1 MVRKIINIFIGNTL
15 IRDGKGV
22 LRKDVSLL
30 DTWKA
35 MEQLVKS
42 GKVKSIGVS
51 NFSIRNLSLILENCS
66 IPPAV
71 NQVECHPYLQQSK
84 LIDYCRE
91 NDVHVTAYAPLGSS
105 KDPNVLKDPVIKE
118 IADKRH
124 CSPAQVCL
132 AWGLARG
139 YSIIPKTSNLSRVE
153 ENWKSKQIALD
164 EYDMMAISQ
173 LDRGLRF
180 FNSVNYWGIDCFE
193 GEQ

>member
-1 MVRKIINIFIGNTL
+1 MNLIRFFLIGNVL
-15 IRDGKGV
+15 HRGGKGV
-22 LRKDVSLL
+22 LKKGVSLI

-51 NFSIRNLSLILENCS
+51 NFSIHNLSIILDNCN

-84 LIDYCRE
+84 LLEYCK
-91 NDVHVTAYAPLGSS
+91 DKGVHFTAYAPLGSS
-105 KDPNVLKDPVIKE
+105 KDPSVMKDPVIQE
-118 IADKRH
+118 ISDKH
-124 CSPAQVCL
+124 QCTPAQVCL

-139 YSIIPKTSNLSRVE
+139 YTVIPKTSNLSRIE
-153 ENWKSKQIALD
+153 ENWKGKEIALD
-164 EYDMMAISQ
+164 EHDMSAIAK

-180 FNSVNYWGIDCFE
+180 FNPLNYWGIDCFDKD
-193 GEQ
+193 